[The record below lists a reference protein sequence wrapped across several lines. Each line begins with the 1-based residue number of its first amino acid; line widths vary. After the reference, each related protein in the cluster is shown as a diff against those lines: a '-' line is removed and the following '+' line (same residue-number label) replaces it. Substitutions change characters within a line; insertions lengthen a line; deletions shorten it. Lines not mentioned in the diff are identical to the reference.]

1 MEEINENIQEQ
12 EVQHEENLEFIADA
26 PKEEKESCASPKCNC
41 NMIHWIVEGVL
52 LLAVIALFILHF
64 VGTKGGDTSDNGN
77 APAVK
82 VATKPGNGNILYVNL
97 DTIYECDLFEEK
109 QAVLDEE
116 SKKLE
121 NTFTTRQKKLEA
133 DYTQFQKNMNAGV
146 LTETQMQY
154 TYQQLETES
163 NKIREDYQTAMENLA
178 QKQADLTNEML
189 EALRE
194 AADLVN
200 ASVEGEPAS
209 YVITYSSSN
218 PTIVVVDPNRDI
230 TAQVVK
236 ELNKKC
242 TKKSDK

>member
-1 MEEINENIQEQ
+1 MEENKENMEQ
-12 EVQHEENLEFIADA
+12 VEPREEHLEFIEDTQ
-26 PKEEKESCASPKCNC
+26 KEEKKQCAAKKGSC

-64 VGTKGGDTSDNGN
+64 AGN
-77 APAVK
+77 KCCQSADGEVAAVK

-121 NTFTTRQKKLEA
+121 DAFTSRQKKLEA

-154 TYQQLETES
+154 TYQQLETEI
-163 NKIREDYQTAMENLA
+163 NKIREDYQFAIENLA

-189 EALRE
+189 DALRE
-194 AADLVN
+194 AANSVN
-200 ASVEGEPAS
+200 ASVEGDPAS

-218 PTIVVVDPNRDI
+218 PTVVVVDPNRDI
-230 TAQVVK
+230 TARVVT

-242 TKKSDK
+242 AKKSDK

>member
-26 PKEEKESCASPKCNC
+26 PKEKKKNCTSTKGNC

-109 QAVLDEE
+109 QAVLDAE

-121 NTFTTRQKKLEA
+121 DAFTSRQKKLES

-194 AADLVN
+194 AADMVN
-200 ASVEGEPAS
+200 ASVEGDPAS

>member
-12 EVQHEENLEFIADA
+12 KVQHGENLEFIAES
-26 PKEEKESCASPKCNC
+26 PKEEKESCTSPKCNC

-64 VGTKGGDTSDNGN
+64 VGGGSSQPADGEST
-77 APAVK
+77 AVK
-82 VATKPGNGNILYVNL
+82 VSTKPGNGNILYVNL

-109 QAVLDEE
+109 QAVLDAE

-121 NTFTTRQKKLEA
+121 DAFTSRQKKLES

-194 AADLVN
+194 AADMVN
-200 ASVEGEPAS
+200 ASVEGDPAS

>member
-12 EVQHEENLEFIADA
+12 KVQHGENLEFIAES
-26 PKEEKESCASPKCNC
+26 PKEKKKSCTSTKGNC

-64 VGTKGGDTSDNGN
+64 VGTKGGDSSDNGY

-230 TAQVVK
+230 TAQVIK

>member
-1 MEEINENIQEQ
+1 MEENRENMEQ
-12 EVQHEENLEFIADA
+12 EEPREEHLEFIEET
-26 PKEEKESCASPKCNC
+26 PQEEKKPCAATKGNC

-64 VGTKGGDTSDNGN
+64 VGSKSCQ
-77 APAVK
+77 PADDATTTVK

-97 DTIYECDLFEEK
+97 DTVYECDLFEEK

-121 NTFTTRQKKLEA
+121 EAFTTRQKKLEA
-133 DYTQFQKNMNAGV
+133 DYTQFQKNVQAGV

-163 NKIREDYQTAMENLA
+163 DKIRADYQTAMESLA

-189 EALRE
+189 DALRE
-194 AADLVN
+194 AADRVN
-200 ASVEGEPAS
+200 AGVEGDPAS

-218 PTIVVVDPNRDI
+218 PTVVVVDPNRDI
-230 TAQVVK
+230 TKAVVA
-236 ELNKKC
+236 EMNKKC
-242 TKKSDK
+242 AKKSDK

>member
-12 EVQHEENLEFIADA
+12 KVQHGENFEFIAET
-26 PKEEKESCASPKCNC
+26 PKEKNKSCTSTKGNC

-64 VGTKGGDTSDNGN
+64 AGN
-77 APAVK
+77 KCCQPADGEVAAVK

-97 DTIYECDLFEEK
+97 DTIYECKLFEEK

-121 NTFTTRQKKLEA
+121 NTFTARQKKLEA

-146 LTETQMQY
+146 LNETQMQY

-189 EALRE
+189 DALRE

-200 ASVEGEPAS
+200 ASVEGDPAS
-209 YVITYSSSN
+209 YVVTYSSSN
-218 PTIVVVDPNRDI
+218 PTVIVVDPSRDI
-230 TAQVVK
+230 TAQVVR

-242 TKKSDK
+242 AKKSDK

>member
-12 EVQHEENLEFIADA
+12 EVQHEENLEFIADT
-26 PKEEKESCASPKCNC
+26 PKEEKESCTSPKCNC

-121 NTFTTRQKKLEA
+121 NTFTTRQKKLENGL
-133 DYTQFQKNMNAGV
+133 KNMLGIKAHVSLVAPKTIERSEGKAKRVIDNR
-146 LTETQMQY
+146 
-154 TYQQLETES
+154 
-163 NKIREDYQTAMENLA
+163 KI
-178 QKQADLTNEML
+178 
-189 EALRE
+189 
-194 AADLVN
+194 
-200 ASVEGEPAS
+200 
-209 YVITYSSSN
+209 
-218 PTIVVVDPNRDI
+218 
-230 TAQVVK
+230 
-236 ELNKKC
+236 
-242 TKKSDK
+242 

>member
-12 EVQHEENLEFIADA
+12 EVQHEENLEFIADT
-26 PKEEKESCASPKCNC
+26 PKEEKESCTSPKCNC

-178 QKQADLTNEML
+178 QKQAELTNEML

>member
-12 EVQHEENLEFIADA
+12 KVQHGENLEFIAES
-26 PKEEKESCASPKCNC
+26 PKEKKKSCTSTKGNC

-97 DTIYECDLFEEK
+97 DTIYECKLFEEK
-109 QAVLDEE
+109 QAVLDAE

-121 NTFTTRQKKLEA
+121 DAFTSRQKKLES

-230 TAQVVK
+230 TAQVIK